1 MCKRTLKPSKHS
13 ISDDDIIKEALK
25 RLKKRFRRGKVITKP
40 EETIDYLQL
49 KLAEREY
56 EVFCV
61 MFLDNRHRVLCFEEL
76 FRGTVDSSHVYPR
89 EIVKLALQ
97 HNAAAVIL
105 AHNHPS
111 GSAEPSVADRQITQC
126 IKSALELVD
135 IRVLDHIV
143 IGVMET
149 VSLAERGLMDT
160 GKGDI
165 S

>member
-1 MCKRTLKPSKHS
+1 MRKRLREPFKHPV
-13 ISDDDIIKEALK
+13 SDDDIIKEALK
-25 RLKKRFRRGKVITKP
+25 CLKKRFRKGKLITTP
-40 EETIDYLQL
+40 AETIDYLQL

-61 MFLDNRHRVLCFEEL
+61 MYLDNRHRLLCFEEL

-111 GSAEPSVADRQITQC
+111 GSAEPSVADQQITQRV
-126 IKSALELVD
+126 KAALELVD

-143 IGVMET
+143 IGAMET
-149 VSLAERGLMDT
+149 VSLAERGLLDT
-160 GKGDI
+160 GKVKVP
-165 S
+165 

>member
-89 EIVKLALQ
+89 EIKV
-97 HNAAAVIL
+97 
-105 AHNHPS
+105 
-111 GSAEPSVADRQITQC
+111 
-126 IKSALELVD
+126 
-135 IRVLDHIV
+135 
-143 IGVMET
+143 
-149 VSLAERGLMDT
+149 
-160 GKGDI
+160 
-165 S
+165 